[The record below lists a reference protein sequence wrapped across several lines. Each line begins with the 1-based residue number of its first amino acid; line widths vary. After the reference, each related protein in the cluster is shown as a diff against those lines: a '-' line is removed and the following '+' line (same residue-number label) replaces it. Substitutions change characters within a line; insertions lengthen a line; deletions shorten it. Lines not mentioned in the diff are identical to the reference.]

1 MSLYRVSTDTFF
13 LSLTVFEARLVESES
28 AGSMDAEG

>member
-1 MSLYRVSTDTFF
+1 MSLHTVSTDTFF
-13 LSLTVFEARLVESES
+13 SLNVFEARLAESES